1 MKYKVYE
8 ENAHG
13 DGLHD
18 LVDIFDTLDDATNC
32 IIENQKGYLGRLFI
46 AYKEEL
52 KAQMIEVEIKEF

>member
-18 LVDIFDTLDDATNC
+18 LVDVFDTLEDATNC
-32 IIENQKGYLGRLFI
+32 IIENQKRVFR
-46 AYKEEL
+46 
-52 KAQMIEVEIKEF
+52 